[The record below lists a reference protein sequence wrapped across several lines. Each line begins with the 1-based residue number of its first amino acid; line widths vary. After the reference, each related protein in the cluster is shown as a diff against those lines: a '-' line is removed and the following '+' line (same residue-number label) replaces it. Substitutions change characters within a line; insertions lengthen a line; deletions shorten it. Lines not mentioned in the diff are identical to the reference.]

1 MLLKVDSLLN
11 ANNLELVKKELL
23 NLKSSENSIEVKSK
37 IQLKEI
43 ELALSKIENKI
54 AQGDIGSAKSD
65 LMKITWV
72 KNSVDYD
79 MEQFEE
85 KYYKQFIALKIAVNE
100 KLPIEQKIKVET
112 EFDF

>member
-1 MLLKVDSLLN
+1 M
-11 ANNLELVKKELL
+11 
-23 NLKSSENSIEVKSK
+23 NLKSGENSIEVKSK

-43 ELALSKIENKI
+43 ELALTKVEDKIT
-54 AQGDIGSAKSD
+54 QGDVGSAKSD

-79 MEQFEE
+79 MEQYEE
-85 KYYKQFIALKIAVNE
+85 KYFKQFIALKNAVNE
-100 KLPIEQKIKVET
+100 KLPEGNKITVES